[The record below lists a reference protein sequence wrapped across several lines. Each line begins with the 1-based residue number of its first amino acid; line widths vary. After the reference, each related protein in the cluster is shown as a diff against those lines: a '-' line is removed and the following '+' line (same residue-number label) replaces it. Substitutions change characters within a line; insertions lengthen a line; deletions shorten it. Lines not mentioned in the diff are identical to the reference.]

1 MKGYIVVVYEEI
13 NDEEAMK
20 NYAEKA
26 TLAIK
31 KYSPKVLVRGGKSIN
46 LEGKASPR
54 TVVIEFPNIEDAKNF
69 YHSSEY
75 QEAIKTIIGI
85 DYPAPLVKHEVAR
98 QEALNA
104 FQSLKKN

>member
-31 KYSPKVLVRGGKSIN
+31 KYSPNVLVRGGKSIN

-54 TVVIEFPNIEDAKNF
+54 TVVIEFPSFEIAKKYYNSEDYQKA
-69 YHSSEY
+69 HS
-75 QEAIKTIIGI
+75 I
-85 DYPAPLVKHEVAR
+85 
-98 QEALNA
+98 
-104 FQSLKKN
+104 LKGTVVRNLQIVEGV

>member
-31 KYSPKVLVRGGKSIN
+31 KYSPNVLVRGGKSIN
-46 LEGKASPR
+46 LEGKACPR
-54 TVVIEFPNIEDAKNF
+54 TVVIEFPNVEDAKNF

-75 QEAIKTIIGI
+75 QEAINAAGDTIKRSYQIVEG
-85 DYPAPLVKHEVAR
+85 V
-98 QEALNA
+98 
-104 FQSLKKN
+104 

>member
-31 KYSPKVLVRGGKSIN
+31 KYSPNVLVRGGKSIN
-46 LEGKASPR
+46 LEGKAYPR
-54 TVVIEFPNIEDAKNF
+54 TVVIEFPNVEDAKNF

-75 QEAIKTIIGI
+75 QEAINAAGDTIKRSYQIVEGI
-85 DYPAPLVKHEVAR
+85 
-98 QEALNA
+98 
-104 FQSLKKN
+104 

>member
-31 KYSPKVLVRGGKSIN
+31 KYSPNVLVRGGKSIN
-46 LEGKASPR
+46 LEGKQSPR
-54 TVVIEFPNIEDAKNF
+54 IVIIEFPNIEGAKNF
-69 YHSSEY
+69 YHSKEY
-75 QEAIKTIIGI
+75 QEAINAAGDTI
-85 DYPAPLVKHEVAR
+85 KR
-98 QEALNA
+98 KCNLNCY
-104 FQSLKKN
+104 FFYCS